1 MTSKGLSALLFI
13 CLLSVVVKAQVY
25 PIYTDLHILAA
36 KNSQFKNF
44 DEYDIGDYLFYN
56 GTGKEALYCY
66 IINKETGALIFS
78 LDEKESKA
86 RRYTIR
92 FFGDESNLESSERII
107 TVSLEGDYSWGSHVL
122 IAENGKVHN
131 AGYLQYGIDNFNF
144 ASLGLHAQFEK
155 HDDWFLMFFQEDAKL
170 INYATEELIDGSAIE
185 FKITRSKIERT
196 K

>member
-1 MTSKGLSALLFI
+1 MTSKWLSALLFF
-13 CLLSVVVKAQVY
+13 CLLSVVAHAQVY

-36 KNSQFKNF
+36 KNSDSKNF
-44 DEYDIGDYLFYN
+44 EKYDIGDYLFYN

-66 IINKETGALIFS
+66 MLNKESGDLIFS
-78 LDEKESKA
+78 LDEKDSKA

-107 TVSLEGDYSWGSHVL
+107 TISLEGDYSWGSHIL
-122 IAENGKVHN
+122 IVENAKVYN
-131 AGYLQYGIDNFNF
+131 AGYLQYGIDDFNF

-155 HDDWFLMFFQEDAKL
+155 HDDWYLMFFQEDAKL
-170 INYATEELIDGSAIE
+170 INYATEELIKGSEIE
-185 FKITRSKIERT
+185 FKVSKTKIERT